1 MDEKRFKNSSAE
13 FYDTFAPTSMVW
25 YGMDPLT
32 LCARARRTRVSSREE
47 DQSIPSAA
55 IFLPPPTTDRSGPP
69 GPMVRRGGRGQRTH
83 APRGPA
89 LSSVPR
95 EESLSAVQCA
105 HGGTSHKV
113 RRPLLGPFRDL
124 HLLSTTGLHA
134 GDRTPPP
141 PCGAVPS
148 GQHEPQEP
156 QDLARQGGA
165 PGYVRPAAE

>member
-1 MDEKRFKNSSAE
+1 
-13 FYDTFAPTSMVW
+13 MVW
-25 YGMDPLT
+25 MVWTHLHSVHGQGVLESRVAKRTNRFRAQPFSSLHQRRIDP
-32 LCARARRTRVSSREE
+32 V
-47 DQSIPSAA
+47 
-55 IFLPPPTTDRSGPP
+55 PP